1 MLLNITNFI
10 QYFLSANKTK
20 KQKNQVS
27 ILLILDG
34 VVQLKL
40 TCFSKHGSD
49 TDCYSKVLLSLLFLP
64 CA

>member
-1 MLLNITNFI
+1 MLLNKTNFI
-10 QYFLSANKTK
+10 LYFLSTNKTK

-40 TCFSKHGSD
+40 TCFSKQGSD
-49 TDCYSKVLLSLLFLP
+49 TDC
-64 CA
+64 